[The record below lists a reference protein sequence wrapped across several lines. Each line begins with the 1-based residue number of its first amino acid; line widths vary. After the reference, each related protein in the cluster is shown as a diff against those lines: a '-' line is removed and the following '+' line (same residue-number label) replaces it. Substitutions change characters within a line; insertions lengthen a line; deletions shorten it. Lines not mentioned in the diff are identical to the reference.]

1 MNKMNEKIKHY
12 FIDIPI
18 YSQAEYICYN
28 ISFIS
33 FISFIKRKK
42 ERKKE
47 RKIGIKNIMSTKKL

>member
-42 ERKKE
+42 ERK
-47 RKIGIKNIMSTKKL
+47 IGIKNIMSTKKL

>member
-1 MNKMNEKIKHY
+1 MNEKIKHY